1 MRTNDRLSGSGPGL
15 EKGVGEMK
23 RLGSALV
30 LAIVLGF
37 AVGGLSTG
45 PAWAAEAE
53 EEEAV
58 ERTFLDNIK
67 AGGMIGYTIILLSVA
82 GLALMIEHA
91 VSLRREKL
99 IPPYALSELEN
110 LFDEEEYEEAMD
122 LCDQDDSMLCRVV
135 GAGLAKIG
143 GGYAQ
148 MKEAIDD
155 VAEEEGTNL
164 TQKISYLSLIS
175 GIAPML
181 GLLGTVAGMIEAFN
195 KIAMLRGAA
204 NPSDLAD
211 SISKALITT
220 FLGLTVAIPTTAGY
234 MFFRNRVMK
243 LSQEAS
249 AITSELIDRF
259 RKVE

>member
-1 MRTNDRLSGSGPGL
+1 MRRYGRAA
-15 EKGVGEMK
+15 VV
-23 RLGSALV
+23 LV
-30 LAIVLGF
+30 
-37 AVGGLSTG
+37 AVGVVVGVLFARA
-45 PAWAAEAE
+45 AWAGAAPTEV
-53 EEEAV
+53 V
-58 ERTFLDNIK
+58 EDRTFLDNIK
-67 AGGMIGYTIILLSVA
+67 AGGPIGYTIILLSVA

-99 IPPYALSELEN
+99 IPPYILSELEN

-122 LCDQDDSMLCRVV
+122 LCDQEDSMLARVV

-148 MKEAIDD
+148 MKEAIEE
-155 VAEEEGTNL
+155 VSEEEATNL

-175 GIAPML
+175 GVAPML
-181 GLLGTVAGMIEAFN
+181 GLLGTVKGMIEAFD
-195 KIAMLRGAA
+195 KIAVMKGAT

-220 FLGLTVAIPTTAGY
+220 FLGLVVAIPTTAGY
-234 MFFRNRVMK
+234 MFFRNKVMK

-249 AITSELIDRF
+249 AITGELIDRF
-259 RKVE
+259 RRVE

>member
-1 MRTNDRLSGSGPGL
+1 MRRFGVASVVVALAVVAGVMVLSGS
-15 EKGVGEMK
+15 
-23 RLGSALV
+23 ALAQDAPV
-30 LAIVLGF
+30 A
-37 AVGGLSTG
+37 
-45 PAWAAEAE
+45 
-53 EEEAV
+53 

-67 AGGMIGYTIILLSVA
+67 AGGIIGYTIILLSVA

-91 VSLRREKL
+91 VSLRRDKL
-99 IPPYALSELEN
+99 IPPYVVSELEG

-122 LCDQDDSMLCRVV
+122 LCDQEDSMLARVV

-143 GGYAQ
+143 GGYVQ
-148 MKEAIDD
+148 MKEAVDE
-155 VAEEEGTNL
+155 VSEEEATNL
-164 TQKISYLSLIS
+164 TQKISYLSLIA

-181 GLLGTVAGMIEAFN
+181 GLLGTVAGMIEAFDT
-195 KIAMLRGAA
+195 IAVKKGAV
-204 NPSDLAD
+204 NPSDFAD

-220 FLGLTVAIPTTAGY
+220 FLGLIVAIPTSAAY

-249 AITSELIDRF
+249 AITGELISRF

>member
-1 MRTNDRLSGSGPGL
+1 MRRYGRAAVVLVAVCAVVGL
-15 EKGVGEMK
+15 
-23 RLGSALV
+23 L
-30 LAIVLGF
+30 LAR
-37 AVGGLSTG
+37 S
-45 PAWAAEAE
+45 AWAGDAPPTPEDD
-53 EEEAV
+53 
-58 ERTFLDNIK
+58 RTFLDNIK
-67 AGGMIGYTIILLSVA
+67 AGGAIGYIIILLSVA

-99 IPPYALSELEN
+99 IPPYILSELEN

-122 LCDQDDSMLCRVV
+122 LCDQEDSMLCRVV

-148 MKEAIDD
+148 MKEAIEE
-155 VAEEEGTNL
+155 VSEEEATNL

-181 GLLGTVAGMIEAFN
+181 GLLGTVAGMIEAFD
-195 KIAMLRGAA
+195 KIAVMKGAT

-220 FLGLTVAIPTTAGY
+220 FLGLVVAIPTTAGY
-234 MFFRNRVMK
+234 MFFRNKVMK

-249 AITSELIDRF
+249 AITGELIDRF
-259 RKVE
+259 RRVE

>member
-1 MRTNDRLSGSGPGL
+1 MRRF
-15 EKGVGEMK
+15 
-23 RLGSALV
+23 GSA
-30 LAIVLGF
+30 AIVVVLVGL
-37 AVGGLSTG
+37 AVGGLYASA
-45 PAWAAEAE
+45 AWAGAAPDAAGE
-53 EEEAV
+53 

-67 AGGMIGYTIILLSVA
+67 AGGIIGYVIILLSVA

-99 IPPYALSELEN
+99 IPPYILSELEG

-122 LCDQDDSMLCRVV
+122 LCDQEDSMLCRVV

-148 MKEAIDD
+148 MKEAVDE
-155 VAEEEGTNL
+155 VSEEEATNL

-195 KIAMLRGAA
+195 TIAVQRGAT
-204 NPSDLAD
+204 NPSDLAE

-220 FLGLTVAIPTTAGY
+220 FLGLVVAIPTTAGY
-234 MFFRNRVMK
+234 MFFRNEVELMLELAGFREIAV
-243 LSQEAS
+243 LGDYTDEPA
-249 AITSELIDRF
+249 TSDHNELVFIA
-259 RKVE
+259 RK

>member
-1 MRTNDRLSGSGPGL
+1 MRRYGRAA
-15 EKGVGEMK
+15 VV
-23 RLGSALV
+23 LV
-30 LAIVLGF
+30 AVCVVLGVLL
-37 AVGGLSTG
+37 ARS
-45 PAWAAEAE
+45 AWAGAAPEPEAD
-53 EEEAV
+53 
-58 ERTFLDNIK
+58 RTFLDNIK
-67 AGGMIGYTIILLSVA
+67 AGGAIGYVIILLSVA

-99 IPPYALSELEN
+99 IPPYILSELEN

-122 LCDQDDSMLCRVV
+122 LCDQEDSMLCRVV

-148 MKEAIDD
+148 MKEAIEE
-155 VAEEEGTNL
+155 VSEEEATNL
-164 TQKISYLSLIS
+164 TQKISYLALIS

-181 GLLGTVAGMIEAFN
+181 GLLGTVAGMIEAFD
-195 KIAMLRGAA
+195 KIAVMKGAT

-220 FLGLTVAIPTTAGY
+220 FLGLVVAIPTTAGY
-234 MFFRNRVMK
+234 MFFRNKVMK

-249 AITSELIDRF
+249 AITGELIDRF
-259 RKVE
+259 RRVE